1 MLGAH
6 DRYPYSAITK
16 RPDYSWPGGKRLA
29 VYIAINVEL
38 FNFGGGKGSLI
49 APPGQSDTPSV
60 YSWRDYGNRVGFW
73 RLLETCERLGLPVE
87 GQLNAAAY
95 ERCPDIPDA
104 LRAGGH
110 EIVAHGITNSDS
122 QGDLN
127 EADEAAL
134 IRETTEIIARHE
146 GAPPA
151 GWMSPWLAET
161 GVTLDLLKEAGY
173 RYILDW
179 HHDDQPVWLTTR
191 AGPIL
196 AVPYP
201 IELNDNRAIIYHKA
215 TAAQFADMVI
225 DNFDEMLEQ
234 SAGQPLVFGL
244 SLHTFVI
251 GQPFRLRQLRRA
263 LEHIAAQRDGIWLT
277 TPGAICAHI
286 EGLPRGTVPGS

>member
-1 MLGAH
+1 MLEGH
-6 DRYPYSAITK
+6 RRYPYSAITS
-16 RPDYSWPGGKRLA
+16 RPGYTWPEGKRLA
-29 VYIAINVEL
+29 VYIAVNVEL
-38 FNFGGGKGSLI
+38 FRFGAGKGSLI
-49 APPGQSDTPSV
+49 APPGQNDTPSV

-73 RLLETCERLGLPVE
+73 RILELCERLGLPLE

-95 ERCPDIPDA
+95 EYCPDIPDA

-122 QGDLN
+122 QGDLD
-127 EADEAAL
+127 EAGEAAL
-134 IRETTEIIARHE
+134 IRETTDIIESHE

-173 RYILDW
+173 RYVLDW
-179 HHDDQPVWLTTR
+179 HCDDQPIWLTTR

-234 SAGQPLVFGL
+234 SARQPLVFGL
-244 SLHTFVI
+244 ALHTFVT

-263 LEHIAAQRDGIWLT
+263 LEHIAARRDQIWLT
-277 TPGAICAHI
+277 TPGAICAHV
-286 EGLPRGTVPGS
+286 EGLAAGTVLGG